1 MTDWKYYLVTHVETE
16 EQIATRIIN
25 AAELVPETPFDCSVR
40 EIEAAQKEIE
50 RLQSELKSANEDTLR
65 LADELEE
72 TYAQND
78 ICWEE
83 PGESSPALIAHNKR
97 IGK

>member
-1 MTDWKYYLVTHVETE
+1 MTDWKYYPVETC
-16 EQIATRIIN
+16 EQIAARIKSVTAPI
-25 AAELVPETPFDCSVR
+25 LLDPFDCAVC

-50 RLQSELKSANEDTLR
+50 RLQSELKAANDDADR
-65 LADELEE
+65 LANELEE

-83 PGESSPALIAHNKR
+83 PGESSPALIAHKSR
-97 IGK
+97 VRTLK